1 MGGKHKVA
9 VLPGDGVGPEVVG
22 AALRVLEAV
31 QEAAGVELEFLTGE
45 AGFNCIKRYGTNLP
59 PHTIELVK
67 EAEACLKGPM
77 TTPEGAGTHVSAAVK
92 LRKILDLYA
101 NVRPCKSMPNVPSL
115 KPNIDLIVLREN
127 TEGLYSGKEFEVA
140 PGIGVAMRVVTER
153 ASRRIAKFGFELAM
167 GRRKRL
173 TFVHKAN
180 ILKVTDGIFKR
191 SVLEVAKGYPQVQVE
206 DIHVD
211 AMAMQLIKRPESF
224 DVIVTTN
231 MFGDI
236 LSDEAAQL
244 VGGLGVVPGAN
255 IGDNYAMF
263 EPIHGSAPKYAGQNR
278 VNPIATILASKM
290 MMEYLGEAEAA
301 GRMERAVLKTLEEG
315 KVLTYDLGGSAK
327 TSDVAEAIAR
337 KILQDE
343 GA

>member
-9 VLPGDGVGPEVVG
+9 VLPGDGVGPEVVK
-22 AALRVLEAV
+22 AALRVLEAIE
-31 QEAAGVELEFLTGE
+31 EAAGVELEFLIGE
-45 AGFNCIKRYGTNLP
+45 AGINCVKKYGTNLP
-59 PHTIELVK
+59 SHTIELVK

-101 NVRPCKSMPNVPSL
+101 NVRPCRSMPNVPSL
-115 KPNIDLIVLREN
+115 KPNVDLIVLREN
-127 TEGLYSGKEFEVA
+127 TEGLYSGKEFEAA
-140 PGIGVAMRVVTER
+140 PGVGVAMRVVTER
-153 ASRRIAKFGFELAM
+153 ASRRIAKFGFKLAM
-167 GRRKRL
+167 GRRKRIA
-173 TFVHKAN
+173 FVHKAN

-191 SVLEVAKGYPQVQVE
+191 AVLEVAKGYPQVQVE
-206 DIHVD
+206 DVHVD

-263 EPIHGSAPKYAGQNR
+263 EPIHGSAPKYAGQNK

-337 KILQDE
+337 KILQD
-343 GA
+343 GSA